1 MNKIPEQKIPFNG
14 DTLEWRG
21 KKLNEMNK
29 KQLIDIIVQFFQI
42 NLALQ
47 EEIKTH
53 KHILTPYS

>member
-1 MNKIPEQKIPFNG
+1 MTEQEMPFNG
-14 DTLEWRG
+14 NTLEWRG

-29 KQLIDIIVQFFQI
+29 KQLIDLIVQFFQM

-47 EEIKTH
+47 EEAKQH

>member
-1 MNKIPEQKIPFNG
+1 MTEQEMPFNG
-14 DTLEWRG
+14 NTLEWRG

-29 KQLIDIIVQFFQI
+29 KQLIDIVVQFFQM

-47 EEIKTH
+47 EEIKEH

>member
-1 MNKIPEQKIPFNG
+1 MNEIPFNG
-14 DTLEWRG
+14 ETLEWRG

-47 EEIKTH
+47 EELKIHTR
-53 KHILTPYS
+53 ILS